1 MATDSALHVDASERS
16 LLRLPP
22 RLPDL
27 GRRWL
32 LLFQLVWIPALL
44 LAVFSPIAGI
54 WFRFDQAEENSAL
67 ITGSRVGLALS
78 EDDLTRVRF
87 AIGSAAT
94 AAGVQSGDDIVAING
109 VPIAKVVPISKRGL
123 ARRHDA
129 TETDYAMFTPII
141 EGVDESE
148 YTLRLRSSDGSERD
162 LTVKAGEQ
170 HVAEAARQL
179 GLPPALLSV
188 VDLLHVLTY
197 PFLLFAAWILH
208 RRKREDLISS
218 VLSLAVLLT
227 IIAEQPSSAFLT
239 FVVHMPEWLHQTIY
253 DLGNI
258 CLLASILL
266 FPFGELRPRLT
277 IGILILLPLLFFLS
291 GNLYR
296 LAFVTFMIA
305 GVLTLLWRLQ
315 NTPPSPTRQQIKW
328 ALLGFSGY
336 ALFLAVA
343 FASDGAKLGVHS
355 FGWQLGLELL
365 AGLSFGLA
373 FLLLQ
378 LGLLVAL
385 LRFRLY
391 DAEAVISRSANF
403 ALITLGVAAVFA
415 ATADGLK
422 QIILN
427 YYGNSG
433 STAPVVFAAA
443 IATVVISPL
452 QERIQRWSEKRF
464 QRNLV
469 KLRED
474 LPACVRELRESA
486 TVEELLDETLGRI
499 EEGTRA
505 TRMAIVVD
513 GRLTAVRGVSPEAVD
528 GWLSGFDPDSCRAA
542 LCSSSD
548 KLFPIRLPLE
558 TRMDGAT
565 VGWLLIGPR
574 PDGSLLSKDEQNA
587 LLEVAGPITRAIRIV
602 TRREEREH
610 VLLGKIEEQRQ
621 RVDALEER
629 LSGFRAPPASRPNSG

>member
-1 MATDSALHVDASERS
+1 MATDSALHADALERAR
-16 LLRLPP
+16 LRLPK

-27 GRRWL
+27 SRRWL
-32 LLFQLVWIPALL
+32 LLFQLIWVPAFL
-44 LAVFSPIAGI
+44 LAVVGPAAGI
-54 WFRFDQAEENSAL
+54 WFRFDQAAENSAL
-67 ITGSRVGLALS
+67 ITGSRVGLGLS
-78 EDDLTRVRF
+78 EDDLTTVRF
-87 AIGSAAT
+87 PVGKAAK
-94 AAGVQSGDDIVAING
+94 AAGIRSGDDIVAING
-109 VPIAKVVPISKRGL
+109 LPIAKVVPISKRGL
-123 ARRHDA
+123 AQPHDA

-141 EGVDESE
+141 EGVDDSE
-148 YTLRLRSSDGSERD
+148 YSLRLRSKDGSERD
-162 LTVKAGEQ
+162 FTVKAGEQ
-170 HVAEAARQL
+170 HIAEAARSV
-179 GLPPALLSV
+179 GLPPVLLSV

-197 PFLLFAAWILH
+197 PLLLFAAWILH

-227 IIAEQPSSAFLT
+227 IISEQPSSAFLI
-239 FVVHMPEWLHQTIY
+239 FVAHVPEWLHQRIY

-266 FPFGELRPRLT
+266 FPFGDLRPRVS
-277 IGILILLPLLFFLS
+277 IGILLLLPLLFFLS
-291 GNLYR
+291 GDPYR
-296 LAFVTFMIA
+296 LAFVVFMGA

-355 FGWQLGLELL
+355 FGWQLSLELL
-365 AGLSFGLA
+365 ASLSFGLA

-403 ALITLGVAAVFA
+403 AIITLGVAAVFA

-427 YYGNSG
+427 YYGNTG
-433 STAPVVFAAA
+433 STTPVVFAAA
-443 IATVVISPL
+443 VATVVISPL

-464 QRNLV
+464 QRNLM

-486 TVEELLDETLGRI
+486 SIDELLDETLSRI

-505 TRMAIVVD
+505 TRMAVIAD
-513 GRLTAVRGVSPEAVD
+513 GKIAAIRGVSPDAVD
-528 GWLSGFDPDSCRAA
+528 DWLIGFDPASCRDD
-542 LCSSSD
+542 LCSVSD
-548 KLFPIRLPLE
+548 KLFPIRVPLE
-558 TRMDGAT
+558 TIVDQSPL
-565 VGWLLIGPR
+565 GWLLIGPR

-587 LLEVAGPITRAIRIV
+587 LVEVAAPITQAIRIV
-602 TRREEREH
+602 TRRDEREQI
-610 VLLGKIEEQRQ
+610 LRGRIEEQQQ
-621 RVDALEER
+621 RITLLEKR
-629 LSGFRAPPASRPNSG
+629 LPRAKPRAVPKPNSD

>member
-16 LLRLPP
+16 RLRLPR

-27 GRRWL
+27 NRRWL
-32 LLFQLVWIPALL
+32 ILFQILWIPALL
-44 LAVFSPIAGI
+44 LAVIGPVGGI
-54 WFRFDQAEENSAL
+54 WFRFDQAADNSVL

-87 AIGSAAT
+87 PLGDAAK
-94 AAGVQSGDDIVAING
+94 AAGVRPGDDIIAING
-109 VPIAKVVPISKRGL
+109 LPIAKIVPISKRGL
-123 ARRHDA
+123 ARPHDA
-129 TETDYAMFTPII
+129 SETDYAMFTPII
-141 EGVDESE
+141 EGGDDSE
-148 YTLRLRSSDGSERD
+148 YSLRLRSQDGSERNF
-162 LTVKAGEQ
+162 TVKAGEQ
-170 HVAEAARQL
+170 HIAEAARAV
-179 GLPPALLSV
+179 GLQPALLSI

-197 PFLLFAAWILH
+197 PFLIFAAWVLH

-218 VLSLAVLLT
+218 VLSLAILLT
-227 IIAEQPSSAFLT
+227 IVAEQPSSAFLT
-239 FVVHMPEWLHQTIY
+239 FVLQIPDWLHQRIY

-258 CLLASILL
+258 LLLAGILL
-266 FPFGELRPRLT
+266 FPFGEMRPRASIAL
-277 IGILILLPLLFFLS
+277 LVLLPLLFFLS
-291 GNLYR
+291 GDAYR
-296 LAFVTFMIA
+296 GAFVIFMIA
-305 GVLTLLWRLQ
+305 GVLTLLWRLR
-315 NTPPSPTRQQIKW
+315 NTPPSPTRQQVKW

-336 ALFLAVA
+336 ALFLGIA

-355 FGWQLGLELL
+355 FGWQLSLELL

-452 QERIQRWSEKRF
+452 QERIQKWSEKRF

-474 LPACVRELRESA
+474 LPQCVLELRESNSIQ
-486 TVEELLDETLGRI
+486 ELLDEVLSRI

-505 TRMAIVVD
+505 TR
-513 GRLTAVRGVSPEAVD
+513 TAVILDGSIAATRGISDDAVQD
-528 GWLSGFDPDSCRAA
+528 WLGGFDPTACRAD
-542 LCSSSD
+542 LCSTGD
-548 KLFPIRLPLE
+548 KLFPIRVPLE
-558 TRMDGAT
+558 TVT
-565 VGWLLIGPR
+565 EKSIGWLLIGPR
-574 PDGSLLSKDEQNA
+574 PDGSLLSKDEQEA
-587 LLEVAGPITRAIRIV
+587 LVEVAAPIARAIRIV
-602 TRREEREH
+602 IRRNERDQMM
-610 VLLGKIEEQRQ
+610 LGKIKEQQQ
-621 RVDALEER
+621 RITLLEEALTR
-629 LSGFRAPPASRPNSG
+629 TRPKTG